1 MVTNKLYSKWHLK
14 KTCDFQGICLYE
26 TVKVAVSMRV
36 MSLGVR
42 WCQPNSLWKY
52 PCAKGNLRYI
62 TLNSTILEIDTQWN
76 LNKLLDQANHQ
87 QRSCGNE
94 SKNLTIASRPF
105 LVSRRILGSKSGETF
120 LNKSLSA
127 GCRGHSLRTCSTV
140 SSWPHSQL
148 WFRSSMPLVRKYF
161 PRTPWPV
168 RSWNNLLKVWR
179 DTLLMK
185 DFSGLGYFPPYN
197 SLLTIE

>member
-1 MVTNKLYSKWHLK
+1 MAPSSPLDNASRETGNTLHPVDWYQRLMLSKTL
-14 KTCDFQGICLYE
+14 TSC
-26 TVKVAVSMRV
+26 
-36 MSLGVR
+36 
-42 WCQPNSLWKY
+42 PNQAKY
-52 PCAKGNLRYI
+52 
-62 TLNSTILEIDTQWN
+62 
-76 LNKLLDQANHQ
+76 Q
-87 QRSCGNE
+87 QRNCGNKF
-94 SKNLTIASRPF
+94 KNLATAPRPF
-105 LVSRRILGSKSGETF
+105 LVSRRILGSSSGETF
-120 LNKSLSA
+120 LNKSRSA

-185 DFSGLGYFPPYN
+185 DFSGLGYFPP
-197 SLLTIE
+197 